1 MVNPKIDLFIDRSSN
16 DDSEL
21 EKWVAFV
28 EKYLKYGLEQKGMK
42 VDLVNWINPE
52 STSISLYIPIF
63 TKKSLLSEA
72 YLERVLKVY
81 QTIKSNNCIKIG
93 LIKES
98 VIATRYTDLFPDL
111 KFLRMYLIDKDTG
124 ADIHDKDIWKKEN
137 HNYFLF
143 KIFDLCSEVEREISN
158 VVNSVADKPVKSVYL
173 AETSPDLLLIREEVR
188 RELLRHGYNVF
199 PEKAI
204 TGTTKEVE
212 KKINDFLQKSVLSVH
227 LFGKFYQDTRPG
239 DVQRCDLENRLAA
252 NFYSTKK
259 ENKKEGSDFK
269 RIIWMPDNLVVSD
282 EKQQRFLQGVQR
294 DKKLYAG
301 SEIITS
307 TVEELKDIILEKL
320 EEKEKKDDGGSS
332 NSSEPLI
339 NKKRVVYVVV
349 SEKNKEG
356 AQSVKSMLENI
367 DCEVV
372 FDQGQRKSEFTDLK
386 RCNSILFYYQNEKPS
401 WLRSKMCEVYKI
413 KKWDYSGTFVQR
425 GILNFNN
432 EDLPKD
438 DFFKDVIHIKADQDL
453 EQQNLISFF
462 SSSVL
467 K

>member
-1 MVNPKIDLFIDRSSN
+1 M
-16 DDSEL
+16 
-21 EKWVAFV
+21 
-28 EKYLKYGLEQKGMK
+28 
-42 VDLVNWINPE
+42 
-52 STSISLYIPIF
+52 
-63 TKKSLLSEA
+63 
-72 YLERVLKVY
+72 
-81 QTIKSNNCIKIG
+81 
-93 LIKES
+93 
-98 VIATRYTDLFPDL
+98 
-111 KFLRMYLIDKDTG
+111 
-124 ADIHDKDIWKKEN
+124 
-137 HNYFLF
+137 
-143 KIFDLCSEVEREISN
+143 EISTVLN
-158 VVNSVADKPVKSVYL
+158 DVSTVAVKSVYL
-173 AETSPDLLLIREEVR
+173 AETSPDLLLVREEVR
-188 RELLRHGYNVF
+188 RELLRHGYNVY

-204 TGTTKEVE
+204 TGTSKEVE
-212 KKINDFLQKSVLSVH
+212 KKINDFLQKSILSVH

-252 NFYSTKK
+252 NFYSSKK
-259 ENKKEGSDFK
+259 ENKKEGSNFK
-269 RIIWMPDNLVVSD
+269 RIIWMPDNLIVND

-294 DKKLYAG
+294 DKKLYIG

-320 EEKEKKDDGGSS
+320 EEKDKKDEGGPT
-332 NSSEPLI
+332 NSSEPTI

-356 AQSVKSMLENI
+356 AESVKSLLEQI

-372 FDQGQRKSEFTDLK
+372 FDQGQRRSEFRDLK

-432 EDLPKD
+432 EDLPKED
-438 DFFKDVIHIKADQDL
+438 IFKDVIHIKADQNL
-453 EQQNLISFF
+453 EHQNFISFF